1 MKLSIFV
8 LAAVC
13 SAQEAVAEADAAA
26 AAAPVAAEA
35 VADEAGGIG
44 RSGADF
50 GDRGKG
56 NKKGNQWASSNN
68 NNKGGNKK
76 NQGGGSNPWADSND
90 NHHYDDHDHY
100 DGGHGPYDGHHDGGE
115 YGGYEPPSNPGYPPS
130 NPGYGED
137 PGYGGGYDGG
147 HGYGDDG
154 YGGGYDTTT
163 EYYPE
168 DPTPLPPNSTVTCFH
183 CDAPNFEECYKI
195 GKSMECLVNEGR
207 PPVCMIEV
215 RKRDGKMFGVCMGC
229 KAYDAC
235 LEQKKSNFNRK
246 PYQCR
251 PRARYGPSVCRQCCN
266 DDNCTN
272 YFNPPDRKGW
282 EEDLITPSNGYY

>member
-8 LAAVC
+8 LAAV
-13 SAQEAVAEADAAA
+13 SYAQEAVAEGEAAA
-26 AAAPVAAEA
+26 VAPVAADV

-56 NKKGNQWASSNN
+56 NKKGNQWATSN

-90 NHHYDDHDHY
+90 NGNPWMDHDDNDHY
-100 DGGHGPYDGHHDGGE
+100 DGGHGPYDGNPYDGGE
-115 YGGYEPPSNPGYPPS
+115 YGGYEPPSNPGYEPPS
-130 NPGYGED
+130 NPGYGQD

-147 HGYGDDG
+147 DG

-282 EEDLITPSNGYY
+282 EEDLITPANGYY